1 MNPWVA
7 VGCPLL
13 VAIAGL
19 ALGFVG
25 IVSPTLFGVIFVL
38 GAVFV
43 LVVIVVELYDAFR
56 RRR

>member
-1 MNPWVA
+1 MNPWVV

-25 IVSPTLFGVIFVL
+25 IVSPTLFGVIFLL
-38 GAVFV
+38 GAI
-43 LVVIVVELYDAFR
+43 LVVALIVIDYGAR
-56 RRR
+56 